1 MNAQRLPAN
10 WTDSANALEG
20 IASVAKDTLLL
31 VDEFTPSDAM
41 STQQLH
47 GKAERLFRAQANHT
61 GRKRMRADTTLRPAK
76 PPEGLVLATG
86 EDIPSGQSL
95 RSRII
100 LIEHRPRSVNLEKL
114 SACQN
119 DAAAG
124 LYAQAM
130 AGFVEWL
137 APQIGDIKGRWQQ
150 ELAALRQKVSQSDM
164 HSRTPENIASLAL
177 GWRYF
182 LGFAIESKAMAPSEA
197 MVCWMDVW
205 EILKTVA
212 ATQGQHLAA
221 AEPASRFLDLLR
233 DALMSQKAYL
243 RNIMPEG
250 STIEPTP
257 QPGTCVGWDHP
268 QEDRVY
274 LIPDV
279 SYAEAHELGRQS
291 GSPLVVS
298 AQTLRK
304 RLHEQNHIAEVEP
317 GQGTIL
323 VRKTLDGK
331 RTRVLVLHRSSLYPE
346 KSVLSVQSVHQGDES
361 PVTGQVF
368 DDDWTGFFDDWT
380 GFKPQPVLDNPLNN
394 KEISV
399 SGRIGQKNPIG
410 ERRDAKN
417 MHAHTPSP
425 GQVLSNDSKNLS
437 NPKKNLSRVT
447 MTACMRCS
455 DGALGVN
462 RDVEGSGLSTA
473 SRRRPT
479 PGAGSGAKS
488 YRRLTGR
495 DTPAQRSL
503 ADAA

>member
-291 GSPLVVS
+291 GSRLSCRHKPCVNDYTSKIISPRSNPGRARFWFARHSMAS
-298 AQTLRK
+298 ARAFWFYIEALSTLRNPSFPSNPSIK
-304 RLHEQNHIAEVEP
+304 GMNPLLLDRFSM
-317 GQGTIL
+317 TI
-323 VRKTLDGK
+323 
-331 RTRVLVLHRSSLYPE
+331 
-346 KSVLSVQSVHQGDES
+346 
-361 PVTGQVF
+361 GQVF
-368 DDDWTGFFDDWT
+368 LT
-380 GFKPQPVLDNPLNN
+380 
-394 KEISV
+394 I
-399 SGRIGQKNPIG
+399 
-410 ERRDAKN
+410 
-417 MHAHTPSP
+417 
-425 GQVLSNDSKNLS
+425 GQVLNPNLS
-437 NPKKNLSRVT
+437 
-447 MTACMRCS
+447 
-455 DGALGVN
+455 
-462 RDVEGSGLSTA
+462 
-473 SRRRPT
+473 
-479 PGAGSGAKS
+479 
-488 YRRLTGR
+488 
-495 DTPAQRSL
+495 
-503 ADAA
+503 